1 VTQLL
6 ASVSE
11 SYGVALAGNRLVT
24 TGYGRDTPDAN
35 VDLIAGGFTV
45 NGALDTT
52 FGVNG
57 MVRID
62 VAGDDDRGRH
72 VVALPDGG
80 VLMVGSGKPRA
91 ATSTRWR

>member
-1 VTQLL
+1 
-6 ASVSE
+6 
-11 SYGVALAGNRLVT
+11 
-24 TGYGRDTPDAN
+24 
-35 VDLIAGGFTV
+35 
-45 NGALDTT
+45 
-52 FGVNG
+52 